1 MKKIL
6 LLFALGF
13 GFWTVTFAQDT
24 TPTEEKEAP
33 KQKFARATFNSTKI
47 INLQSTEI
55 VSKGSLQFMV
65 SHHFSVL
72 WNKDADAG
80 ENFAQLLGINSGVA
94 KTYLSFDYSPTD
106 WMNLGLAAAGS
117 SKFEG
122 FAKFRILRQQT
133 GLKNIPVSVS
143 WYSMVNVNAAKDPDV
158 SLVWNKWSFE
168 HQLLIAR
175 KFSNKFSLELAPTL
189 IHFNE
194 VPYGINNSNLVYSLG
209 LGAKYKLSAKKNLT
223 LEYSRQL
230 NMHKNII
237 SKNGTIINYSPD
249 LLALGFELNTG
260 GHLFQFFI
268 GSTTDASNIDQLA
281 RNNSWIKDGHFAF
294 GFTLNRSMS
303 LKKDKE

>member
-6 LLFALGF
+6 LLFVCGF
-13 GFWTVTFAQDT
+13 GFWNLTFAQD

-55 VSKGSLQFMV
+55 VSKGSLQFMIN
-65 SHHFSVL
+65 HHFSVF

-94 KTYLSFDYSPTD
+94 KTYMSFDYSPTD
-106 WMNLGLAAAGS
+106 WLNLGLAAAGS

-122 FAKFRILRQQT
+122 FAKFRVLRQQT
-133 GLKNIPVSVS
+133 GPKNIPVSLS

-189 IHFNE
+189 IYFNE
-194 VPYGINNSNLVYSLG
+194 VPYGINNSNFVYSVG
-209 LGAKYKLSAKKNLT
+209 LGAKYKLTAKKNLT
-223 LEYSRQL
+223 FEYARQL

-281 RNNSWIKDGHFAF
+281 RNNNWIKDGHFAF